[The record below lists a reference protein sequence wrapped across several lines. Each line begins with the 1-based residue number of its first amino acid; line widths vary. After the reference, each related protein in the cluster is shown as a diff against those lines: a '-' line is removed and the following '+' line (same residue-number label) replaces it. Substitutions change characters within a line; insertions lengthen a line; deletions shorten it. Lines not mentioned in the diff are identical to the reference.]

1 MIKINDF
8 MMIGNNGFI
17 LRLNLF
23 TVSFLF
29 VFLRLI
35 VDLAVMRNGIILS
48 NDFYRD
54 ILKDSGV
61 AVGKA
66 IRERLIEYSKNRMS

>member
-1 MIKINDF
+1 M
-8 MMIGNNGFI
+8 
-17 LRLNLF
+17 LVLF
-23 TVSFLF
+23 S
-29 VFLRLI
+29 RLI

-66 IRERLIEYSKNRMS
+66 IRERLFHSFFSLSMDK